1 MTATASALNEPTTGA
16 LVEWSAR
23 TFSPAWFTTT
33 PSQGAGFGSTVTVGG
48 GPGVAVGPSGVGV
61 EKPVREGV
69 AVSVAP
75 GVADGVRTGVRLGEG
90 VTVTSGVSG
99 VAVGVVVAVGAIVA
113 SPDDRTST

>member
-1 MTATASALNEPTTGA
+1 L
-16 LVEWSAR
+16 AR

-48 GPGVAVGPSGVGV
+48 EPGVAVGPSGVGV
-61 EKPVREGV
+61 EKPVGEGV
-69 AVSVAP
+69 AVSVAL
-75 GVADGVRTGVRLGEG
+75 GVTDGVRTGVRLGEG

-99 VAVGVVVAVGAIVA
+99 AVVGVVVGVVVAVGATVA